1 MPFLCHGTE
10 RCLERIR
17 RIAKIPDVFIPKR
30 EIYPGNFNLKF
41 SLHKFPPYGGG
52 VGRYG
57 EKRERETFEG
67 LSDLS

>member
-1 MPFLCHGTE
+1 MFQ
-10 RCLERIR
+10 
-17 RIAKIPDVFIPKR
+17 IPDVFNPKR